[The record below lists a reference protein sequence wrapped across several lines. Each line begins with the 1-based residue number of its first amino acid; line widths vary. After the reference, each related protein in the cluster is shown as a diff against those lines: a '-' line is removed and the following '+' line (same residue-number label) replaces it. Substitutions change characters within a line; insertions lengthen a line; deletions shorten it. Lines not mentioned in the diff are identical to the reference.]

1 MLGSW
6 GVKTAGRKN
15 HGGQCGLDFAG
26 GAASGTGPVYLPA
39 IPFKYARISSGKS
52 SL

>member
-1 MLGSW
+1 MFGSR
-6 GVKTAGRKN
+6 GVKTAGRKI

-26 GAASGTGPVYLPA
+26 GAESGTGPDYLPA
-39 IPFKYARISSGKS
+39 IPFKYARINSGKS